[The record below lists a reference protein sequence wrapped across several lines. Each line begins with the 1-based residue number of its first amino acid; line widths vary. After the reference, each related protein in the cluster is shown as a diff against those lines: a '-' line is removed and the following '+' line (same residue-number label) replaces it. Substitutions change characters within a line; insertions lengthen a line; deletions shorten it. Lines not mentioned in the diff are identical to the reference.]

1 MFADLGQSELQLP
14 VSQALALF
22 AKLVRK
28 VSLALKDI
36 QKAAVSADLPPALTA
51 PRMPALE
58 EAQKPLPDLD
68 EELEQAGEEAKSD
81 LRTKQKAFIES
92 LDLSQ

>member
-1 MFADLGQSELQLP
+1 MP

-28 VSLALKDI
+28 VSSALHGI
-36 QKAAVSADLPPALTA
+36 QKAAVSSELPPPPSLGRIATLGGTVHHS
-51 PRMPALE
+51 
-58 EAQKPLPDLD
+58 LPDLA
-68 EELEQAGEEAKSD
+68 EELEQAGEEVASA
-81 LRTKQKAFIES
+81 LQAKQKAFIES